1 MGAAAE
7 ETARAPPD
15 SRDASSRPLDDP
27 HGAARDGAAA
37 TPRTVPTNPG
47 ETDLMTTLRQIDA
60 NRRNAQKSTGPRTPE
75 GKARSR
81 GNALVHG
88 LSGAGVVLSPDD
100 HDEVAERLVTWR
112 PSYRPETPQG
122 EWYFRQLVV
131 NSVRIDRCQR
141 DEAVQLQYVA
151 RRAAGCWDDDR
162 RVEAETL
169 AVGLSA
175 RPALTA
181 AKLRQNKHGALW
193 LVDRWRGLAEAAE
206 TSGGAWSESESA
218 TAFDLLGTPPDRRTR
233 ATVKP
238 TPRPRPRTTAN
249 PAGGPSTTPST
260 NIPPGRR

>member
-1 MGAAAE
+1 
-7 ETARAPPD
+7 
-15 SRDASSRPLDDP
+15 
-27 HGAARDGAAA
+27 
-37 TPRTVPTNPG
+37 
-47 ETDLMTTLRQIDA
+47 MTTQRQIDA
-60 NRRNAQKSTGPRTPE
+60 NRRNAQKSTGPKTDE

-88 LSGAGVVLSPDD
+88 LSGSGVVLSPDD
-100 HDEVAERLVTWR
+100 HDEVAERLESWR
-112 PSYRPETPQG
+112 PSYRPETPRG
-122 EWYFRQLVV
+122 EWYFRQVVV
-131 NSVRIDRCQR
+131 NSVRVDRCQR
-141 DEAVQLQYVA
+141 DEAVQLQYVS
-151 RRAAGCWDDDR
+151 RRASGCWDDDR
-162 RVEAETL
+162 RVEAESL
-169 AVGLSA
+169 AAGLSA

-181 AKLRQNKHGALW
+181 AKLRQTKHGALW